1 MYVVFVFAMLVKPV
15 VKPVF
20 VADCH
25 LTIVPVCPDNVNP
38 VEFVPVHTVAPPAI
52 DPPTDAGD
60 TVIVAVDENAE
71 SHAPDLM
78 TAL

>member
-1 MYVVFVFAMLVKPV
+1 MAISVTVPEKSEA
-15 VKPVF
+15 

-25 LTIVPVCPDNVNP
+25 FVTVPVLPDNVNV
-38 VEFVPVHTVAPPAI
+38 VEFVPVHTVADPAI

-60 TVIVAVDENAE
+60 TVTVPVAELADE
-71 SHAPDLM
+71 HAPLVT

>member
-1 MYVVFVFAMLVKPV
+1 MFVTVPEKSDA
-15 VKPVF
+15 

-25 LTIVPVCPDNVNP
+25 LTIVPVCPLKVIV
-38 VEFVPVHTVAPPAI
+38 VEFVPVHTVDELATPIPN

-60 TVIVAVDENAE
+60 TVIVAVDENVE
-71 SHAPDLM
+71 SHAPDLI